1 MTVIRLTLAAA
12 LVGLIVASCAVTRQ
26 GAWSQA
32 QDAYNAGDYHKA
44 IKKSD
49 DLLSYGTPTEEDR
62 ANAALLKAKCYERL
76 GQYAFVAKTFP
87 HTAQGYQAAAHLARL
102 APNQPT
108 KGEGTF

>member
-49 DLLSYGTPTEEDR
+49 DLLSYGTPTR
-62 ANAALLKAKCYERL
+62 KLHAASALIS
-76 GQYAFVAKTFP
+76 T
-87 HTAQGYQAAAHLARL
+87 
-102 APNQPT
+102 
-108 KGEGTF
+108 